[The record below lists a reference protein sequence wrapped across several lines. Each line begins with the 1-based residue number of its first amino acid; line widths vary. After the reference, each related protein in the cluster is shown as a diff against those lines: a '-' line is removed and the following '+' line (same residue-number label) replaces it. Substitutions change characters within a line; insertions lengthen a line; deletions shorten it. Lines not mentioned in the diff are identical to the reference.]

1 MLHSWYF
8 NNQQGPISQFSKY
21 SWQNIPQCTIL
32 YGVLWDMRLV
42 HYGICWTGLLSEY
55 VYANLF
61 DNIFGMTDYVN
72 ISVIDILVS
81 KDCI

>member
-1 MLHSWYF
+1 MHHFVWCIA
-8 NNQQGPISQFSKY
+8 GHDI
-21 SWQNIPQCTIL
+21 
-32 YGVLWDMRLV
+32 MV

-55 VYANLF
+55 VYANIF

-81 KDCI
+81 KNCI

>member
-1 MLHSWYF
+1 MIF
-8 NNQQGPISQFSKY
+8 QQGIHLTILKIQKT
-21 SWQNIPQCTIL
+21 NIPQCTIL
-32 YGVLWDMRLV
+32 YGELWDMRML

-55 VYANLF
+55 VYANIF
-61 DNIFGMTDYVN
+61 DNIFGMTDHVN

>member
-1 MLHSWYF
+1 MIF
-8 NNQQGPISQFSKY
+8 QQGIHLTILKIQKT
-21 SWQNIPQCTIL
+21 NIPQCTIL
-32 YGVLWDMRLV
+32 YGVLWDMRMV

-55 VYANLF
+55 VYANIF
-61 DNIFGMTDYVN
+61 DNIFGMADHVN

>member
-1 MLHSWYF
+1 MIF
-8 NNQQGPISQFSKY
+8 QQGIHLTILKIQKT
-21 SWQNIPQCTIL
+21 NIPQCTIL
-32 YGVLWDMRLV
+32 YGVLWDMRML

-55 VYANLF
+55 VYANIF
-61 DNIFGMTDYVN
+61 DNIFGMTDHVN